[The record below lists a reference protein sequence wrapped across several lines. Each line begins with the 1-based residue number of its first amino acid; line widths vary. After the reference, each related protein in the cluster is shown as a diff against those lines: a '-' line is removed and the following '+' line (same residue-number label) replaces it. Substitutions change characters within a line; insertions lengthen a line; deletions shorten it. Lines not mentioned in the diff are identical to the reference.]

1 MGGRVDRYNS
11 ILMFLLLLV
20 AETITLEREE
30 INVLEKN
37 VNKRDL
43 PVTVLSFSVYRVTVH
58 CTHITISSTCMS
70 LYLTLTK
77 PFRRSKYID
86 IVTVFVSTNSSSF
99 PMNDTAKNEQNEH
112 SVLSRNY
119 MQVKIFTN

>member
-1 MGGRVDRYNS
+1 MYLDAIRERLRCLEVGRERRQIQQYFNVSSSSSRRDNNVR
-11 ILMFLLLLV
+11 
-20 AETITLEREE
+20 EREE

-99 PMNDTAKNEQNEH
+99 PMNDTAKNE
-112 SVLSRNY
+112 
-119 MQVKIFTN
+119 

>member
-1 MGGRVDRYNS
+1 MYLDAIRERLRCLEVGREGRQIQQYFNVSSSSSRRDNNVR
-11 ILMFLLLLV
+11 
-20 AETITLEREE
+20 EREE

-99 PMNDTAKNEQNEH
+99 PMNDTAKNE
-112 SVLSRNY
+112 
-119 MQVKIFTN
+119 